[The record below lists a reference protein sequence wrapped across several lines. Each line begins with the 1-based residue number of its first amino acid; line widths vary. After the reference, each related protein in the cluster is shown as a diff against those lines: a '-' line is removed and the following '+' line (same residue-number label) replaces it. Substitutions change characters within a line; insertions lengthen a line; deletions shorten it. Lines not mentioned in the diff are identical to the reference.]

1 MASPAH
7 PTAKIVTPFAPH
19 QGATSAF
26 PCAEPAAP
34 YRSPSWGCHL
44 SARSPRNPS
53 SPKGLRSTA
62 AVVGLVGFVSALVF
76 MGFHVAPKTLSHAVP
91 R

>member
-1 MASPAH
+1 MRSSSQLTPE
-7 PTAKIVTPFAPH
+7 IVTPFAPH
-19 QGATSAF
+19 AGATSAL
-26 PCAEPAAP
+26 PCAEPAAL
-34 YRSPSWGCHL
+34 RSSPCRGCHL

-53 SPKGLRSTA
+53 SPKGLRSTD

-76 MGFHVAPKTLSHAVP
+76 MGFYVAPKTLSHAVP

>member
-1 MASPAH
+1 MKPTGDTASS
-7 PTAKIVTPFAPH
+7 FAPCP
-19 QGATSAF
+19 GATSAF

-34 YRSPSWGCHL
+34 FRSPSRGCHL
-44 SARSPRNPS
+44 SARPPRNPS
-53 SPKGLRSTA
+53 SPKGLRSTD

-76 MGFHVAPKTLSHAVP
+76 MGFHVAQKTLSHAVP